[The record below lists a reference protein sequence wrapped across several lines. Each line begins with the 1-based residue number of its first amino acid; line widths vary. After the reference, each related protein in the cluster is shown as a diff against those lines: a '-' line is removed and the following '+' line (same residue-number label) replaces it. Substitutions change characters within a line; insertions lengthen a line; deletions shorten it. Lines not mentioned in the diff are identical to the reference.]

1 MKKVRK
7 LISVRLSRLNQ
18 CSPIADQTKPGSGV
32 SAPPPGSAQYGFPR
46 QAPPP
51 YSQFGPGPA
60 MAPGHPP
67 MYYAP
72 QGIHPGQMMMPPG
85 AMYPNGQMPP
95 PPYDPS
101 KPNSQQQVPPH
112 MNAYPYGP
120 MPGQQYA
127 FYPGYVQGHPAP
139 MYPGYPMIHAA
150 PLPPHMAVV
159 MPDGFDPSARF
170 DGIARP
176 SIPVRYSLLY
186 LILKLKSGFYF
197 IPYSPHHPE
206 WRPIWPR

>member
-1 MKKVRK
+1 M
-7 LISVRLSRLNQ
+7 
-18 CSPIADQTKPGSGV
+18 PGSGP
-32 SAPPPGSAQYGFPR
+32 SAPPPVSANYGFPR

-67 MYYAP
+67 MAYYAP

-85 AMYPNGQMPP
+85 GMYPNGQMPPP

-112 MNAYPYGP
+112 INAYPYGP

-139 MYPGYPMIHAA
+139 MYPGYPVIHAA

-176 SIPVRYSLLY
+176 SIPVRFSLPY
-186 LILKLKSGFYF
+186 LNLKLKSGFYF
-197 IPYSPHHPE
+197 IPYSLHHPE
-206 WRPIWPR
+206 WRPIWPRLQ